1 MDRAATAEALCA
13 AATKEASDAKEMA
26 RAMELDLEEV
36 GEQLREESVGKEAA
50 IADLHNVV
58 EEITAEEEKLLDEI
72 ELLKSVDANRV
83 ISFRRTERELK
94 LELEAVLEERD
105 ALATELEDIRRNPL
119 SLTGSP
125 HRHLGADSSRGV
137 DGSGGGSGGGDGN
150 HTDGTISGDGDLQS
164 ELAALNQEVPT
175 AGDDTAPFL
184 EEISVLQADKQRM
197 TKEVSI
203 SNLLTPVSHNHLD
216 SIVGR

>member
-72 ELLKSVDANRV
+72 ELLKSVDANYY
-83 ISFRRTERELK
+83 
-94 LELEAVLEERD
+94 
-105 ALATELEDIRRNPL
+105 
-119 SLTGSP
+119 
-125 HRHLGADSSRGV
+125 
-137 DGSGGGSGGGDGN
+137 
-150 HTDGTISGDGDLQS
+150 
-164 ELAALNQEVPT
+164 
-175 AGDDTAPFL
+175 
-184 EEISVLQADKQRM
+184 
-197 TKEVSI
+197 
-203 SNLLTPVSHNHLD
+203 
-216 SIVGR
+216 